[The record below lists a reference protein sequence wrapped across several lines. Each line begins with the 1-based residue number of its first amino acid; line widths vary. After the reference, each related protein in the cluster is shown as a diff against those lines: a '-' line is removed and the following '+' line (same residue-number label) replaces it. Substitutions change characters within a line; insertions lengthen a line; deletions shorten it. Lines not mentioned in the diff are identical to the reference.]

1 MKENRKNSISK
12 MTLSSVFIALA
23 TGLSM
28 IKVINMPLGGSVT
41 LMSMVPI
48 VFISCALGVKWGIG
62 SAFVYSL
69 IQLVLGISVD
79 GLFAWGLTPACLIG
93 TILLD
98 YIVPFTLLGISGIF
112 AKKGVLYITLG
123 TAFAVILRFLCHF
136 ASGYIIFANFEKFVV
151 LGSSF
156 VGRPALYSICYN
168 GLYMLPELIIT
179 VAVTAVIF
187 KFSSISKFIR

>member
-1 MKENRKNSISK
+1 MKENRKTSISK

-62 SAFVYSL
+62 AAFVYSI
-69 IQLVLGISVD
+69 IQLGLGIAVD

-123 TAFAVILRFLCHF
+123 TALTVFLRFLVF
-136 ASGYIIFANFEKFVV
+136 F
-151 LGSSF
+151 
-156 VGRPALYSICYN
+156 
-168 GLYMLPELIIT
+168 
-179 VAVTAVIF
+179 TAVIKAVDEYQDLLRLTTASAGNECRLGGHEAPPAIVSVF
-187 KFSSISKFIR
+187 LGKELLHSFQ

>member
-1 MKENRKNSISK
+1 MKENRKTSISK

-48 VFISCALGVKWGIG
+48 VFISCVLGVKWGLG
-62 SAFVYSL
+62 TAFVYSL
-69 IQLVLGISVD
+69 IQLGLGIAVD

-98 YIVPFTLLGISGIF
+98 YILPFTLLGISGIF
-112 AKKGVLYITLG
+112 AKKGVLHITLG
-123 TAFAVILRFLCHF
+123 TAFTVILRFLCHF

-156 VGRPALYSICYN
+156 VGRPVLYSICYN
-168 GLYMLPELIIT
+168 GFYMLPELIIT

-187 KFSSISKFIR
+187 KFSSITKFIR

>member
-1 MKENRKNSISK
+1 MKENKKISIQK

-48 VFISCALGVKWGIG
+48 VFISCVLGVKWGLG
-62 SAFVYSL
+62 TAFVYSL
-69 IQLVLGISVD
+69 IQLGLGIAVD

-98 YIVPFTLLGISGIF
+98 YILPFTLLGLSGIF

-123 TAFAVILRFLCHF
+123 TALTVILRFLCHF

-156 VGRPALYSICYN
+156 VGRPVLYSICYN
-168 GLYMLPELIIT
+168 GFYMLPELIIT
-179 VAVTAVIF
+179 VVATALIF
-187 KFSSISKFIR
+187 RFSQVNKFIK

>member
-1 MKENRKNSISK
+1 MKENKRNSIQK

-48 VFISCALGVKWGIG
+48 VFLSCALGTKWGLG
-62 SAFVYSL
+62 AAFVYSI
-69 IQLVLGISVD
+69 IQLGLGVAVD

-98 YIVPFTLLGISGIF
+98 YIVPFTLLGLSGVL

-156 VGRPALYSICYN
+156 VGRPALYSLCYN

-179 VAVTAVIF
+179 VVATALIFRFSQIAKVIN
-187 KFSSISKFIR
+187 

>member
-1 MKENRKNSISK
+1 MKENRKTSISK

-48 VFISCALGVKWGIG
+48 VFISCVLGVKWGLG
-62 SAFVYSL
+62 TAFVYSL
-69 IQLVLGISVD
+69 IQLGLGIAVD
-79 GLFAWGLTPACLIG
+79 GLFAWGLAPACLIG

-123 TAFAVILRFLCHF
+123 TAFTVILRFLCHF

-156 VGRPALYSICYN
+156 VGRPVLYSICYN
-168 GLYMLPELIIT
+168 GFYMLPELIIT

-187 KFSSISKFIR
+187 KFSSITKFIR

>member
-1 MKENRKNSISK
+1 MKENKRNSIQK

-69 IQLVLGISVD
+69 IQLGLGISVD

-112 AKKGVLYITLG
+112 AKKGVLHITLG

-151 LGSSF
+151 FGSSF

-179 VAVTAVIF
+179 VVATALIF
-187 KFSSISKFIR
+187 RFSQVNKFIK

>member
-1 MKENRKNSISK
+1 MKENKKISIQK

-48 VFISCALGVKWGIG
+48 VFLSCALGAKWGLG

-69 IQLVLGISVD
+69 IQLGLGISVD

-98 YIVPFTLLGISGIF
+98 YIVPFTLLGLSGVF

-156 VGRPALYSICYN
+156 VGRPALYSLCYN

-179 VAVTAVIF
+179 VVATALIF
-187 KFSSISKFIR
+187 RFSQVNKFIK

>member
-62 SAFVYSL
+62 SAFVYAL

>member
-1 MKENRKNSISK
+1 MKENKRNSIQK

-48 VFISCALGVKWGIG
+48 VFISCALGTKWGLG

-69 IQLVLGISVD
+69 IQLGLGISVD

-98 YIVPFTLLGISGIF
+98 YIVPFTLLGLSGIF

-156 VGRPALYSICYN
+156 VGRPALYSLCYN

-179 VAVTAVIF
+179 VVATALIF
-187 KFSSISKFIR
+187 RFSQVNKFIK

>member
-1 MKENRKNSISK
+1 MKENKRNSIQK

-48 VFISCALGVKWGIG
+48 VFISCALGAKWGLG
-62 SAFVYSL
+62 TAFVYSL
-69 IQLVLGISVD
+69 IQLGLGIAVD

-156 VGRPALYSICYN
+156 VGRPALYSLCYN

-179 VAVTAVIF
+179 VVATALIF
-187 KFSSISKFIR
+187 RFSQVNKFIK

>member
-1 MKENRKNSISK
+1 MKENKRNSIQK

-48 VFISCALGVKWGIG
+48 VFISCVLGVKWGLG
-62 SAFVYSL
+62 TAFVYSL
-69 IQLVLGISVD
+69 IQLGLGIAVD

-98 YIVPFTLLGISGIF
+98 YILPFTLLGLSGIF

-123 TAFAVILRFLCHF
+123 TALTVILRFLCHF

-156 VGRPALYSICYN
+156 VGRPVLYSICYN
-168 GLYMLPELIIT
+168 GFYMLPELIIT
-179 VAVTAVIF
+179 VVATALIF
-187 KFSSISKFIR
+187 RFSQVYKFIK

>member
-1 MKENRKNSISK
+1 MKKNKRISIQK

-48 VFISCALGVKWGIG
+48 VFLSCALGTKWGLG
-62 SAFVYSL
+62 AAFVYSI
-69 IQLVLGISVD
+69 IQLGLGVAVD

-98 YIVPFTLLGISGIF
+98 YIVPFTLLGLSGVL

-156 VGRPALYSICYN
+156 VGRPALYSLCYN

-179 VAVTAVIF
+179 VVATALIFRFSQIAKVIN
-187 KFSSISKFIR
+187 

>member
-1 MKENRKNSISK
+1 MKENRKTSISK

-48 VFISCALGVKWGIG
+48 VFISCVLGVKWGIG

-69 IQLVLGISVD
+69 IQLGLGIAVD

-98 YIVPFTLLGISGIF
+98 YIVPFTLLGISGIL
-112 AKKGVLYITLG
+112 AKKGVLYIILG
-123 TAFAVILRFLCHF
+123 TAFALILRFLCHF

-156 VGRPALYSICYN
+156 VGRPVLYSICYN
-168 GLYMLPELIIT
+168 GFYMLPELIIT
-179 VAVTAVIF
+179 VVATALIF
-187 KFSSISKFIR
+187 RFSQINKFIN

>member
-1 MKENRKNSISK
+1 MKENKRNSIQK

-48 VFISCALGVKWGIG
+48 VFISCVLGVKWGLG
-62 SAFVYSL
+62 TAFVYSL
-69 IQLVLGISVD
+69 IQLGLGIAVD

-98 YIVPFTLLGISGIF
+98 YILPFTLLGLSGIF

-123 TAFAVILRFLCHF
+123 TALTVILRFLCHF

-156 VGRPALYSICYN
+156 VGRPVLYSICYN
-168 GLYMLPELIIT
+168 GFYMLPELIIT
-179 VAVTAVIF
+179 VVATALIF
-187 KFSSISKFIR
+187 RFSQVNKFIK

>member
-1 MKENRKNSISK
+1 MKENKRNSIQK

-48 VFISCALGVKWGIG
+48 VFLSCALGAKWGLG

-69 IQLVLGISVD
+69 IQLGLGISVD

-98 YIVPFTLLGISGIF
+98 YIVPFTLLGLSGIF

-156 VGRPALYSICYN
+156 VGRPVLYSLCYN

-179 VAVTAVIF
+179 VVATALIF
-187 KFSSISKFIR
+187 RFSQVNKFIK

>member
-1 MKENRKNSISK
+1 MKENKRNSIQK

-62 SAFVYSL
+62 AAFVYSI
-69 IQLVLGISVD
+69 IQLGLGIAVD

-123 TAFAVILRFLCHF
+123 TALTVFLRFLCHF

-168 GLYMLPELIIT
+168 GLYMLPELVIT

-187 KFSSISKFIR
+187 KFSSITKFIR